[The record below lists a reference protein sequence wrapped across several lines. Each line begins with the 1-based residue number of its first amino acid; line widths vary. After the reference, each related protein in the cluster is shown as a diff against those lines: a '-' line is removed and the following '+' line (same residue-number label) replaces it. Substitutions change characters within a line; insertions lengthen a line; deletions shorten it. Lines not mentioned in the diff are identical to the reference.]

1 MDINYNKKKS
11 VALSSIVAGVALTG
25 AKFSVGLLTGSM
37 GILSEAA
44 HSLLDLAAAVMTYF
58 AVKFGGRPADECH
71 LYGHGKIESVSA
83 LVETGLLFITSVLIV
98 YEAIIRLIH
107 QNVKIDA
114 TWYAFAII
122 AFSLIVDFSRS
133 RALRRVAKETNSQAL
148 EADALHFS
156 SDIYSSAAVLI
167 GLLFVRFGII
177 WADAAAAI
185 VVAVFI
191 SLAGYR
197 LGKRTI
203 DVLVDRAPEGIADRA
218 RKIAESVEGVARVN
232 RVRARPLGPNMF
244 IEISIAINRKYS
256 IYRAQE
262 TICLVQ
268 DKIRHDLAEAE
279 VVVQTESIQLDSET
293 IVEKVQALVAKHNL
307 TAHDIV
313 ADKLDDKQYLS
324 YDLEATGALTIKEA
338 HDLATLI
345 EEEIKA
351 ELGDDVEL
359 NSHLEPLKNEAV
371 LSSNV
376 SQEEFRK
383 VAAVLN
389 KTDKEI
395 EEISDIHNTLVRK
408 IGEQYFVSFHCLAPA
423 NISLE
428 KVHDAASR
436 FEYLMKEKM
445 AEIKRVVI
453 HVEPK

>member
-1 MDINYNKKKS
+1 
-11 VALSSIVAGVALTG
+11 
-25 AKFSVGLLTGSM
+25 
-37 GILSEAA
+37 
-44 HSLLDLAAAVMTYF
+44 
-58 AVKFGGRPADECH
+58 
-71 LYGHGKIESVSA
+71 
-83 LVETGLLFITSVLIV
+83 
-98 YEAIIRLIH
+98 
-107 QNVKIDA
+107 
-114 TWYAFAII
+114 
-122 AFSLIVDFSRS
+122 
-133 RALRRVAKETNSQAL
+133 
-148 EADALHFS
+148 
-156 SDIYSSAAVLI
+156 
-167 GLLFVRFGII
+167 
-177 WADAAAAI
+177 
-185 VVAVFI
+185 
-191 SLAGYR
+191 
-197 LGKRTI
+197 
-203 DVLVDRAPEGIADRA
+203 
-218 RKIAESVEGVARVN
+218 
-232 RVRARPLGPNMF
+232 
-244 IEISIAINRKYS
+244 
-256 IYRAQE
+256 
-262 TICLVQ
+262 
-268 DKIRHDLAEAE
+268 
-279 VVVQTESIQLDSET
+279 
-293 IVEKVQALVAKHNL
+293 VEKVQALVAKHNL

-324 YDLEATGALTIKEA
+324 YDLEAPGALTIKEA